1 MIIILRE
8 PLNSYDTLVSHS
20 FVHFKNINMF
30 VRCSILREVNYDK
43 NKTMHCIYF
52 FVDYVKSLMNTL
64 MNTLVNGK
72 ENV

>member
-1 MIIILRE
+1 
-8 PLNSYDTLVSHS
+8 
-20 FVHFKNINMF
+20 MF
-30 VRCSILREVNYDK
+30 GRCSILREVNYDK